1 MKLNKEE
8 MDIISNNASKGYTVE
23 FVGKDSI
30 RYEIIRIFDE
40 NDNEIYF
47 RNSLGDVWRINK

>member
-8 MDIISNNASKGYTVE
+8 MEIISENVGKGYTVE
-23 FVGKDSI
+23 FVGIDSV

-40 NDNEIYF
+40 CDNEIYF
-47 RNSLGDVWRINK
+47 RNSIGDVWRKQ